1 LEIVGTPQSPATQ
14 ALRTYA
20 NRTGIK
26 YTWLDADD
34 PSGRSLM
41 PAAGLVG
48 ADLPAVVGPREAV
61 INATPADLVT
71 IRDGTPRAGVV
82 DVVVVVGAGPAG
94 LAAAMGCALAGMST
108 VTLDREG
115 PGGHA
120 AQATRLEHY
129 LSFPIGVT
137 GTELMSP
144 GARPGS
150 GGRARLVSPC
160 AVLSLTPSTDA
171 STLARRRPRI
181 ERSGGDRRLGR
192 HLCDR
197 RSAGL
202 AGVGAGGFTT
212 Q

>member
-1 LEIVGTPQSPATQ
+1 
-14 ALRTYA
+14 
-20 NRTGIK
+20 
-26 YTWLDADD
+26 
-34 PSGRSLM
+34 M
-41 PAAGLVG
+41 
-48 ADLPAVVGPREAV
+48 
-61 INATPADLVT
+61 
-71 IRDGTPRAGVV
+71 
-82 DVVVVVGAGPAG
+82 VVGAGPAG

-129 LSFPIGVT
+129 LGYLTGVT

-171 STLARRRPRI
+171 STLSLADGSELSARAVIVASGATYPTADRPGWQEFGGRGVYYADKFSAADVTKSVLCRPEFVHARRPCRVSEDVAARRRQHWRGAVAVRWSVFGRRR
-181 ERSGGDRRLGR
+181 EWDGRACSDQDRAAVDEL
-192 HLCDR
+192 D
-197 RSAGL
+197 
-202 AGVGAGGFTT
+202 GAGRP
-212 Q
+212 